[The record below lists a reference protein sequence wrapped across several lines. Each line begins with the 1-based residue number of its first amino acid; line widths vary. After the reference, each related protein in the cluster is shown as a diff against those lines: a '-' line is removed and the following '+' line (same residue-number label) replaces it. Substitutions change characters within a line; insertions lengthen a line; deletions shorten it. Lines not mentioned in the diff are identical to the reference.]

1 VIINGWGEEPH
12 AMTPDPARQAAE
24 KWLADKYTMMLPNQR
39 DYPTIGH
46 LMDEFARIAA
56 DFAERGM
63 RAVRNSCLREVR
75 SNICVARESSPIPGS
90 WKGSGP
96 DLLATIGDEIEAR
109 PLPWAEATKE
119 GGE

>member
-1 VIINGWGEEPH
+1 MVDNPNS
-12 AMTPDPARQAAE
+12 AREAAE
-24 KWLADKYTMMLPNQR
+24 KRLRYLLADSWYH
-39 DYPTIGH
+39 GH
-46 LMDEFARIAA
+46 KTFDEWSADAARIAA